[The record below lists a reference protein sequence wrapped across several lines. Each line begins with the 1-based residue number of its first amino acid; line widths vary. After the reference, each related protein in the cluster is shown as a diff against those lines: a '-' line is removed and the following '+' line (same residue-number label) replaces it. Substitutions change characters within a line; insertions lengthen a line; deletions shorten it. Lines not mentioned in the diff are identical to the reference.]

1 VGLVQGD
8 DMDVMTVLHSSTMQ
22 VVLLLLASATA
33 SLVVYFL
40 ASSMSLEKS
49 TSRRLGKFAGTIPS
63 NFTEEIGDSVLRF
76 WRRDGSRLLGSLD
89 WAQLGG
95 HYAGWTAS
103 TLVGRGV
110 IFGVGAFVAIFIASP
125 QNFPLGLL
133 VGALAGAFPVI
144 QVNGKAGEVR
154 KQVGREVPEIAA
166 LVAAELAAG
175 NPPDVAI
182 ERAAQVPGPLGGL
195 LSRALAEARSGGRP
209 LFSRKPVR
217 GTLVEVLLATGL
229 SELVAFGA
237 QLDLI
242 ASKGVSGAQM
252 MAEISRAIS
261 REYYE
266 RVMAAAE
273 TLESKLVFPSAIFFF
288 LPFTLAILLPVMT
301 ALSAAF

>member
-1 VGLVQGD
+1 
-8 DMDVMTVLHSSTMQ
+8 MDVLTFLHSSTMQ
-22 VVLLLLASATA
+22 LVFQLLAAGIA
-33 SLVVYFL
+33 ALAVYVI
-40 ASSMSLEKS
+40 ASSLSLEQS
-49 TSRRLGKFAGTIPS
+49 TSRRLGKFSGTIPS
-63 NFTEEIGDSVLRF
+63 SLTDEIGNTVLRF
-76 WRRDGSRLLGSLD
+76 WKRDGGSLLGSLD

-95 HYAGWTAS
+95 SFEGWTLS
-103 TLVGRGV
+103 TVIGRGV
-110 IFGVGAFVAIFIASP
+110 IWGGGAALILFLVSP
-125 QNFPLGLL
+125 ENILMALL
-133 VGALAGAFPVI
+133 VGALAGAFPVL

-182 ERAAQVPGPLGGL
+182 ERAAQIPGPLGRL

-217 GTLVEVLLATGL
+217 GTLVEILLATGL

-237 QLDLI
+237 QLDLV
-242 ASKGVSGAQM
+242 AGKGVSGAQM
-252 MAEISRAIS
+252 MAEISKAVS

-266 RVMAAAE
+266 RVMSAAE
-273 TLESKLVFPSAIFFF
+273 SLESKLVFPSAIFFF

-301 ALSAAF
+301 ALTAAF

>member
-1 VGLVQGD
+1 
-8 DMDVMTVLHSSTMQ
+8 MDILTFLHSSTMQ
-22 VVLLLLASATA
+22 LVFLLLAAGIA
-33 SLVVYFL
+33 AVAVYVI
-40 ASSMSLEKS
+40 ASSLSLEQPA
-49 TSRRLGKFAGTIPS
+49 SRRLGKFAGTVPS
-63 NFTEEIGDSVLRF
+63 SMTDEIGGAVLRF
-76 WRRDGSRLLGSLD
+76 WKRDGGSLLGNLD

-95 HYAGWTAS
+95 HFEDWSLPTV
-103 TLVGRGV
+103 LGRGV
-110 IFGVGAFVAIFIASP
+110 IYGGGAALIIFLVSP
-125 QNFPLGLL
+125 ENILMALL
-133 VGALAGAFPVI
+133 VGALAGALPAI

-182 ERAAQVPGPLGGL
+182 ERAAQVPGPLGRL
-195 LSRALAEARSGGRP
+195 LSRALAQARSGGRP
-209 LFSRKPVR
+209 LFTRKPVR

-237 QLDLI
+237 QLDLV
-242 ASKGVSGAQM
+242 AGKGVSGAQM
-252 MAEISRAIS
+252 MAEISKAVS

-266 RVMAAAE
+266 RVMSAAE
-273 TLESKLVFPSAIFFF
+273 SLESKLVFPSAIFFF